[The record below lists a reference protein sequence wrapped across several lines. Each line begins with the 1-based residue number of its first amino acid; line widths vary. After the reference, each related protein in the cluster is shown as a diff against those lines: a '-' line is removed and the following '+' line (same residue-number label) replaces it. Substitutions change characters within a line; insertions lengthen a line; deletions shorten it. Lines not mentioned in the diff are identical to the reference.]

1 MGEERRR
8 IRRNNFGPHLPIE
21 VRFLMLSFFFGKYV
35 FEHQETLALLWALL
49 LPRQFFEEK
58 RLPHRYKS

>member
-1 MGEERRR
+1 
-8 IRRNNFGPHLPIE
+8 LPIE

-35 FEHQETLALLWALL
+35 FEHQETLALLWALF